1 MECLNGWARGE
12 GQGHERGT
20 DPHSRLVKTKENPE
34 EQKIGRRGLVADP
47 EERRTSVGAE
57 AELEDWRT
65 KAELGSR
72 KTEAD
77 PVRLKSKTE
86 PGE

>member
-57 AELEDWRT
+57 AELEDWRIGGPRQSWG
-65 KAELGSR
+65 LG
-72 KTEAD
+72 
-77 PVRLKSKTE
+77 RLRPTR
-86 PGE
+86 